1 MPDLNNWRN
10 WWTNLLIRFGVSN
23 NYSYGFSESLP
34 DFEVEE
40 EEEVNLTPTVFQI
53 TWRQFTRNPLR
64 VVSNTVKDVTG
75 VSHQENRAR
84 RAASEAEKEAK
95 RAAAEYDRVTKET
108 NEAVAK
114 QKEAYG
120 AEKAE
125 QERVVSESLAQQ
137 KATAAKALATK
148 KHASAAVGHSKV
160 LERRRI
166 LSSQIATQEALRK
179 AKAPPEKTKV
189 KGPGIAFTAVKS
201 GSVAEL
207 ALGGSGAVS
216 KSPKIKPK
224 LNI

>member
-40 EEEVNLTPTVFQI
+40 EEVNLTPTVFQI
-53 TWRQFTRNPLR
+53 TWKQFFRNPTR
-64 VVSNTVKDVTG
+64 IVTNTVKDVTG
-75 VSHQENRAR
+75 ASHQENRAR
-84 RAASEAEKEAK
+84 KAASAATKEAERAK
-95 RAAAEYDRVTKET
+95 AEYDRVTKET

-114 QKEAYG
+114 QREAYG

-125 QERVVSESLAQQ
+125 QERVVAETLAQQ
-137 KATAAKALATK
+137 KVTAAKALATK
-148 KHASAAVGHSKV
+148 KHATAAAGHSKV
-160 LERRRI
+160 LEQRRI
-166 LSSQIATQEALRK
+166 LSSQIATQEALRR
-179 AKAPPEKTKV
+179 AKTPPEKTKV
-189 KGPGIAFTAVKS
+189 KGPGIAFTTVKS

-216 KSPKIKPK
+216 KPPKVKPK